1 MADAPHILVVDDEPD
16 MCWAL
21 ENILK
26 REGYRITSVM
36 SGKKALRLTKVGDF
50 KIAFIDVRL
59 PDIEGIRL
67 SQLISEVAPEIQVIL
82 ISGYLYQDDNAVQ
95 VGLKE
100 GAYVGFVGKPFDLD
114 EIRLAVEKALGN
126 VQIA

>member
-26 REGYRITSVM
+26 REGYRITSAM
-36 SGKKALRLTKVGDF
+36 SGRKALRVAKKGDF
-50 KIAFIDVRL
+50 KIAFIDVKI

-67 SQLISEVAPEIQVIL
+67 SRLLREIAPAIQVIL

-95 VGLKE
+95 QGLEE
-100 GAYVGFVGKPFDLD
+100 GMYAGFIGKPFDLD
-114 EIRLAVEKALGN
+114 EIRLAVKKALGN